1 MKLTDLGPRNGSH
14 SRTFI
19 TLLFGTVLGFMF
31 ATFISSTTVRLPEY
45 YRQREPPTV
54 VSDPHTGNDL
64 REAAG
69 PEQDVGQ
76 HGAHEEAHAHE
87 NASLAQ
93 QLHREVRILCWV
105 MTNPSNHKKKALHV
119 KRTWANR
126 CNKVLFM
133 SSKED
138 PLLDSVALPVR
149 EGRNNLWAKTKEAF
163 KYIYQHHLD
172 EADWF
177 LKADD
182 DTYVIVENLRYMLYS
197 YSPSHPIY
205 FGCRFKPY
213 VKQGYMSG
221 GAGYVLSKEA
231 VKRFVEDAI
240 PSPHCRQD
248 GDGAEDVEMGKCME
262 AVKVLAG
269 DSRDSVGRGRF
280 FPFVPEHH
288 LIPNHVDKDFWYL
301 QYAYYKPDEGLD
313 CCSDNAISFHY
324 VSPNQMYV
332 LDYLIY
338 HLRPYGIVAHSQPL
352 PKKLSLGDIVRVD
365 DAGKTTTTKKPLQLQ
380 HHKAARGRVQNSDEM
395 RLQQQQ
401 QQDVTDADTKANEPN
416 T

>member
-1 MKLTDLGPRNGSH
+1 MKITDLGPRNGSH
-14 SRTFI
+14 PRTFI

-31 ATFISSTTVRLPEY
+31 ATFISSTTVRFPEY
-45 YRQREPPTV
+45 YRQRDPPTV

-87 NASLAQ
+87 NASLAH
-93 QLHREVRILCWV
+93 QLYRDVRILCWV

-133 SSKED
+133 SSEED

-149 EGRNNLWAKTKEAF
+149 EGRNNLWGKTKEAF

-172 EADWF
+172 DADWF

-248 GDGAEDVEMGKCME
+248 ADGAEDVEMGKCME

-269 DSRDSVGRGRF
+269 DSRDAVGRGRF

-365 DAGKTTTTKKPLQLQ
+365 DAGKTTTTKKPLAAVQ
-380 HHKAARGRVQNSDEM
+380 HHHSSVRGRGQNVDER
-395 RLQQQQ
+395 RLE
-401 QQDVTDADTKANEPN
+401 VTFADTKANEPK

>member
-1 MKLTDLGPRNGSH
+1 MQKSISTYGPRNGSH
-14 SRTFI
+14 PRTFI

-31 ATFISSTTVRLPEY
+31 ATFISSTTMRQPWMPES
-45 YRQREPPTV
+45 YRQREPPSI
-54 VSDPHTGNDL
+54 VSDPHTGNEL

-76 HGAHEEAHAHE
+76 HAAHEEAHAHE
-87 NASLAQ
+87 NASLAHQLQ
-93 QLHREVRILCWV
+93 QEVRVLCWV
-105 MTNPSNHKKKALHV
+105 MTNPKNHKTKALHV
-119 KRTWANR
+119 KRTWAGR

-133 SSKED
+133 SSVED
-138 PLLDSVALPVR
+138 PLIDSVALPVG

-172 EADWF
+172 DADWF
-177 LKADD
+177 MKADD
-182 DTYVIVENLRYMLYS
+182 DTYVVVENLRYMLYS

-205 FGCRFKPY
+205 FGCRFKPF

-240 PSPHCRQD
+240 PNPACRQGD
-248 GDGAEDVEMGKCME
+248 DGAEDVEMGKCME

-301 QYAYYKPDEGLD
+301 KYTFYKPDEGLE

-338 HLRPYGIVAHSQPL
+338 HLRPYGIVGHSQPL
-352 PKKLSLGDIVRVD
+352 PKKYSLGDIVRVD
-365 DAGKTTTTKKPLQLQ
+365 DLGKTTPK
-380 HHKAARGRVQNSDEM
+380 SSS
-395 RLQQQQ
+395 QQQRRNKHNNPRGQ
-401 QQDVTDADTKANEPN
+401 IANEIQMDVTYSDIDAKEPN